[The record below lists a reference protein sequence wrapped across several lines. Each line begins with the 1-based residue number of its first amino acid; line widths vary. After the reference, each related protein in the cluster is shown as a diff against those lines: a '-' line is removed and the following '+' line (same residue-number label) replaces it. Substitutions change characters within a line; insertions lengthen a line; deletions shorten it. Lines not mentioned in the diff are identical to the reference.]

1 MYTLYI
7 FFFIIIINMY
17 VHYMTACISL
27 GGDII

>member
-7 FFFIIIINMY
+7 FFFIIINMY